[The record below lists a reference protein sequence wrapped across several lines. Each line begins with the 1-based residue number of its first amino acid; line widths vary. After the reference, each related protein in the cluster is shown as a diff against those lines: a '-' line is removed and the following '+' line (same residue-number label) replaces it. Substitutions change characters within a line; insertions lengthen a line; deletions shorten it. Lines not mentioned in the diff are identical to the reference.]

1 MTNKFYTF
9 CLAILMVCISNYT
22 MAQNNNTSS
31 PFSAFGFGELSNKS
45 TGRSNAMGGTAIGMR
60 FRDQINPANPASYTA
75 RDSMSMVF
83 EMGAS
88 GKQTRFASNG
98 AVNNTNDSNF
108 DYIAL
113 SFRIQNG
120 IALAFGLQPYTNRG
134 YSMSSTLKAGTT
146 EEATVLYSGDG
157 SVSKFFFGTGVK
169 LFKNLSLGINANYYF
184 GTLTTNSSS
193 DFKQTLSSDIYFN
206 NTNRIRGLGVDAGL
220 QYQLDLDPEGK
231 GPYMVFGATAK
242 FNTKLKRDYDILRYY
257 SNHNITSG
265 GSVTSTNDTIQNM
278 TGSSKDVNLPLG
290 LGLGAS
296 YNVPNKLTLSADFY
310 MEDWSDYND
319 NVGYAT
325 KDVTY
330 GNRYIAAAG
339 VEWIPE
345 KFALRNYLKRI
356 SYRAGVRMEQDY
368 IKING
373 NNINTYAVTA
383 GIGLPIARQRSTL
396 NIGVE
401 FGTKGSS
408 TSTTFKQDYT
418 KLYISFAL
426 HDYWFFKR
434 KID

>member
-1 MTNKFYTF
+1 MTNKLYTF
-9 CLAILMVCISNYT
+9 CFAILMVCISNYT

-45 TGRSNAMGGTAIGMR
+45 TGRSNSMGGTSIGMR

-88 GKQTRFASNG
+88 GKQTRFASENT
-98 AVNNTNDSNF
+98 VNNVNDSNF

-113 SFRIQNG
+113 SFRIKDG
-120 IALAFGLQPYTNRG
+120 IALALGLQPFTNRG
-134 YSMSSTLKAGTT
+134 YEISSTLKLGTS

-169 LFKNLSLGINANYYF
+169 LFKNLSLGVNANYYF

-193 DFKQTLSSDIYFN
+193 DFKLPLSSDIFFE

-220 QYQLDLDPEGK
+220 QYQMNLGNEPK
-231 GPYMVFGATAK
+231 SPYMVLGSTFKFGA
-242 FNTKLKRDYDILRYY
+242 NLKRDYDILRYY
-257 SNHNITSG
+257 TNHTVSG
-265 GSVTSTNDTIQNM
+265 SGITSTNDTIQNISS
-278 TGSSKDVNLPLG
+278 TSKDVNLPFG
-290 LGLGAS
+290 VGIGAT
-296 YNVPNKLTLSADFY
+296 YVIPDKLTLSAEFY
-310 MEDWSDYND
+310 TENWSNYND
-319 NVGYAT
+319 NVGY
-325 KDVTY
+325 KSDNVKY
-330 GNRYIAAAG
+330 GSRYMAAAG
-339 VEWIPE
+339 LEWIPE
-345 KFALRNYLKRI
+345 KYALRNYFKRI
-356 SYRAGVRMEQDY
+356 SYRAGARMEQDY
-368 IKING
+368 ISING
-373 NNINTYAVTA
+373 NNVNTYAVTA
-383 GIGLPIARQRSTL
+383 GIGLPISRQRSTL

-408 TSTTFKQDYT
+408 TTTSYKQDYT